1 MQETWAARDLPVLEA
16 AVSLQERS
24 YMVTVTD
31 IAMRTGLEASV
42 VARAL
47 EALDPVYVDF
57 RKTTTGGD
65 PRFWY
70 VYKVTAEARRAVGQ
84 WPTAKS
90 LVSKLAEQLAIA
102 AKEETDA
109 DRQSLLIYAARLIG
123 DTLREDAEH
132 AASQVLAPAFSDV
145 DWPEEEALPVMPLL
159 DEEPVLQVPMH
170 GEPHY
175 EEEPQHDEEPP
186 LSPPGATDSAA
197 SGAEAVSANH
207 DAPLSEAIAEHTE
220 ADTALPNVPLER
232 GVQQATAHPGASQDV
247 LSVLERTARGLRRL
261 PDTLPAP
268 ETTAPDLMPLPDP
281 TAFPNEAPDSH
292 NGSAGDN
299 RTDTDR
305 DRAQAPTDSTRN

>member
-1 MQETWAARDLPVLEA
+1 VLEA
-16 AVSLQERS
+16 AVSLQEQS

-31 IAMRTGLEASV
+31 IAMRTGLEVSV

-65 PRFWY
+65 QRFWY

-102 AKEETDA
+102 AKDETDA

-123 DTLREDAEH
+123 DTLREDAER

-145 DWPEEEALPVMPLL
+145 DWPEEEPLPVMPLL
-159 DEEPVLQVPMH
+159 DEEPVLHLPPQDDLPQ
-170 GEPHY
+170 
-175 EEEPQHDEEPP
+175 EEPQHDLPPQQEKEPP
-186 LSPPGATDSAA
+186 LSPAVEATDSAA
-197 SGAEAVSANH
+197 SVAEASANH
-207 DAPLSEAIAEHTE
+207 DAPLAEAIPEHTE
-220 ADTALPNVPLER
+220 ADAAHSDPPLHGGVPQP
-232 GVQQATAHPGASQDV
+232 VAQKGASQDV

-281 TAFPNEAPDSH
+281 TPFPNDGPEAH

-299 RTDTDR
+299 STDTDH
-305 DRAQAPTDSTRN
+305 DLAQAPTDGTRN